1 MNNFEFDSDYVDIKL
16 PKKVYT
22 KIETAV
28 TDLFIKLKISSYPI
42 DPFDIIQKLGFVL
55 RKYSELPLYEQVKL
69 RSRDLDAT
77 SCFDPGLQTFVIS
90 YDDTKYPRRIRFTL
104 MHEVGHIV
112 LGHKEESELAKRMAN
127 YFAAYALAP
136 SPIIYAYECR
146 NASDL
151 ADVFVVADECA
162 FYSFRRYS
170 NWLEFGGRIKTYEE
184 ALLFMF
190 EQSNKVEEGGNAS

>member
-1 MNNFEFDSDYVDIKL
+1 MKQFSYDNDYVDIKL

-28 TDLFIKLKISSYPI
+28 VKLFIMLKIDTYPI

-55 RKYSELPLYEQVKL
+55 RKYSEMSTYEQIKL

-77 SCFDPGLQTFVIS
+77 SCFDPELQTFVIS

-112 LGHKEESELAKRMAN
+112 LDHKEESELAKRMAN

-136 SPIIYAYECR
+136 SPIIHAY
-146 NASDL
+146 
-151 ADVFVVADECA
+151 
-162 FYSFRRYS
+162 
-170 NWLEFGGRIKTYEE
+170 
-184 ALLFMF
+184 
-190 EQSNKVEEGGNAS
+190 